1 MRGQDSMQPCT
12 AFIVVFAMA
21 LSISG
26 AVCGELPTRPGT
38 CVWTNIE
45 RLEHRLGEG
54 KNGPFLPD
62 SGSAVESTNG
72 GDQVSYEELDAV
84 HHSRVGDR
92 VLMCLVSIPQHCPKG
107 DNRGRVYT
115 TTNLRTEESWTMAD
129 SEHRCGGA

>member
-1 MRGQDSMQPCT
+1 MQLRT
-12 AFIVVFAMA
+12 AFVVILAVAFSM
-21 LSISG
+21 SG
-26 AVCGELPTRPGT
+26 AMSGALPTTPGT
-38 CVWTNIE
+38 CVWTKIK

-54 KNGPFLPD
+54 KDGPWLPD
-62 SGSAVESTNG
+62 SGSAVEFTNG

-84 HHSRVGDR
+84 HNSRAGDP